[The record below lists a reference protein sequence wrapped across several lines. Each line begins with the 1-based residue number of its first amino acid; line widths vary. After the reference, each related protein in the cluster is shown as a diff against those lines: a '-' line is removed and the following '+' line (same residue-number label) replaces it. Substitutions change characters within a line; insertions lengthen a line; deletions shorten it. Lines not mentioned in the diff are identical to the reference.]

1 MFQSSWYFRLLTL
14 YIFILIYLSIH
25 LINILSYLSLSI
37 SIQDLDK
44 KYQKTLK
51 DNNDMFASRM
61 AEVNAN
67 YQPNN
72 NSNNNNGG
80 GISSKDQLD
89 VEIAKLTAEC
99 ERQQK
104 ILHDSFQDSIQFLL
118 DGYNRYFGL
127 LLLSLLGL

>member
-1 MFQSSWYFRLLTL
+1 
-14 YIFILIYLSIH
+14 
-25 LINILSYLSLSI
+25 
-37 SIQDLDK
+37 
-44 KYQKTLK
+44 
-51 DNNDMFASRM
+51 MFASRM

-72 NSNNNNGG
+72 NSG
-80 GISSKDQLD
+80 GISSKEQLD

-118 DGYNRYFGL
+118 DGYNRYYVNSIYL
-127 LLLSLLGL
+127 YLYLYRYLI